1 MKTKCVI
8 FDLDGVL
15 VDTVEAWMKIH
26 REAAKKFVP
35 NPPADE
41 EIDKLVYTPTSEFV
55 DRLLPE
61 NIEMRDKIARKMH
74 DYIQNHM
81 EDMITSSCVKE
92 KEGARDL
99 LRKLKQ
105 EKIKIGLV
113 TNNEKKFTKQVIS
126 HFALQKFFDAV
137 ITKDDVKN
145 TKPHPEPLLKAI
157 EQLGCPL
164 ENCIYIGDTEADVI
178 AGKLAGIITVLFYG
192 TQKKVMTAP
201 DFTIKKLNEILAL
214 IK

>member
-1 MKTKCVI
+1 M
-8 FDLDGVL
+8 
-15 VDTVEAWMKIH
+15 
-26 REAAKKFVP
+26 
-35 NPPADE
+35 
-41 EIDKLVYTPTSEFV
+41 

-61 NIEMRDKIARKMH
+61 NIEMHDKIANKMH

-81 EDMITSSCVKE
+81 EDMITSLCIKE

-99 LRKLKQ
+99 LRKLNQ

-113 TNNEKKFTKQVIS
+113 TNNEKKFATQVIS
-126 HFALQKFFDAV
+126 HFALRKFFDAI

-157 EQLGCPL
+157 EQLGCTL
-164 ENCIYIGDTEADVI
+164 ENCIYIGDTKADMI
-178 AGKLAGIITVLFYG
+178 AGKLAGVITVLFYG
-192 TQKKVMTAP
+192 TQKKVMTTP
-201 DFTIKKLNEILAL
+201 DFTIRKLNEILAL